1 MYLAQWLEN
10 VFCRAYKLDFFFIY
24 SGVQGRLKKAGEAKL
39 LSHRIHIHANAM
51 HLRGFSFCVHFQ
63 LINKKTNKK
72 KKTMTFVLKFDTQN
86 NRAHLLH

>member
-10 VFCRAYKLDFFFIY
+10 VKFFVELTNEIFFIY

-39 LSHRIHIHANAM
+39 LSHWIHIHANAM

-63 LINKKTNKK
+63 LIKKNTKK
-72 KKTMTFVLKFDTQN
+72 N
-86 NRAHLLH
+86 NDFCA